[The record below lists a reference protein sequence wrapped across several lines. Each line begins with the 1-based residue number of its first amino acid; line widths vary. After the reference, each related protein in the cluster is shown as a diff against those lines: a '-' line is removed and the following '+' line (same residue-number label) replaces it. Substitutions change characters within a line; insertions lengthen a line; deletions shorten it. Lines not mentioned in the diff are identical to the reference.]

1 MARDDAPRS
10 PPASPSGARDDD
22 ARTLLR
28 AASAPGASEAPG
40 FALRVLAGP
49 DQGRTLA
56 LGGPLRVLVGQSATC
71 ELRVS
76 DPHVSRRHL
85 AIEPVSGR
93 LRVVDLGS
101 LNGTHVNGVRI
112 ESVLASAGDEIAL
125 GSTVLTVELVKAPA
139 GPALS
144 ERTSF
149 GRLVGAS
156 AEMRA
161 LYPLLERLAASDI
174 PALIEGE
181 TGTGKEVVAEAIH
194 EQGPRSAGPFVVF
207 DCTAV
212 PPNLAESELFGH
224 ERGAFTGA
232 ATTRRGVFEQ
242 ADGGTLFIDE
252 IGDLDASLQP
262 KLLRALERSA
272 VRRLGSERWI
282 RCDLRVLCATRRDL
296 DREVQEGRFR
306 DDLFYRLVV
315 GRVELPPLRR
325 RRGDVAVLAQH
336 FWKTLGQQGPLPYDL
351 RSRLERHDWPGNVRE
366 LRNTVARHVALG
378 EAFRARADDAPA
390 ALDAPT
396 SASAAPGATQ
406 ELEAILARNLPFP
419 EARQLAKDAF
429 ERRYLERVL
438 AEHGGSVARAAEASG
453 IARRYFN
460 VILARR
466 KRDE

>member
-1 MARDDAPRS
+1 M
-10 PPASPSGARDDD
+10 
-22 ARTLLR
+22 
-28 AASAPGASEAPG
+28 
-40 FALRVLAGP
+40 
-49 DQGRTLA
+49 
-56 LGGPLRVLVGQSATC
+56 
-71 ELRVS
+71 
-76 DPHVSRRHL
+76 SRRHL
-85 AIEPVSGR
+85 AIEPANGR
-93 LRVVDLGS
+93 LRVLDLGS
-101 LNGTHVNGVRI
+101 LNGSFVNGVRI
-112 ESVLASAGDEIAL
+112 ESALAAAGDEIAL
-125 GSTVLTVELVKAPA
+125 GSTVLVVEDGKEQA

-144 ERTSF
+144 ARTSF

-194 EQGPRSAGPFVVF
+194 EQGPRHAGPFVVF
-207 DCTAV
+207 DCTSV
-212 PPNLAESELFGH
+212 PPSLAESELFGH

-232 ATTRRGVFEQ
+232 TATRRGVFEQ

-252 IGDLDASLQP
+252 IGDLDPSLQP

-282 RCDLRVLCATRRDL
+282 RSDLRVLCATRRDL
-296 DREVQEGRFR
+296 DREVQDGRFR

-325 RRGDVAVLAQH
+325 RRGDVAVLAAH
-336 FWKTLGQQGPLPYDL
+336 FWHALGQQGPLPYEL
-351 RSRLERHDWPGNVRE
+351 RGRLERHEWPGKVRE
-366 LRNTVARHVALG
+366 LKNTMARHVALG
-378 EAFRARADDAPA
+378 DAFRARAATDQPAGSPESPA
-390 ALDAPT
+390 AGD
-396 SASAAPGATQ
+396 SID
-406 ELEAILARNLPFP
+406 AILARNLPFP

-438 AEHGGSVARAAEASG
+438 AEHGGSVVRAAEASG

-460 VILARR
+460 VILARQ
-466 KRDE
+466 KREE

>member
-1 MARDDAPRS
+1 MARDADPR
-10 PPASPSGARDDD
+10 PSDGEDGT
-22 ARTLLR
+22 RTLLR
-28 AASAPGASEAPG
+28 ADRGSSAEAPG
-40 FALRVLAGP
+40 FALRVRVGP

-56 LGGPLRVLVGQSATC
+56 LGGPLRVLVGQSAAC
-71 ELRVS
+71 ELRLS

-85 AIEPVSGR
+85 AVEPVGDR

-101 LNGTHVNGVRI
+101 LNGTTVNGVRI
-112 ESVLASAGDEIAL
+112 ESILAGPGDEITL
-125 GSTVLTVELVKAPA
+125 GSTVLVVDA
-139 GPALS
+139 GRSSGRAALS

-161 LYPLLERLAASDI
+161 LYPLLERLAGSDI

-194 EQGPRSAGPFVVF
+194 EQGPRHAGPFVVF

-232 ATTRRGVFEQ
+232 ASTRRGVFEQ
-242 ADGGTLFIDE
+242 ANGGTLFIDE
-252 IGDLDASLQP
+252 IGDLDPSLQP

-282 RCDLRVLCATRRDL
+282 QSDLRVLCATRRDL
-296 DREVQEGRFR
+296 DREVQDGRFR

-325 RRGDVAVLAQH
+325 RRGDVTVLAQH
-336 FWKTLGQQGPLPYDL
+336 FWNALGQEGPMPYDL
-351 RSRLERHDWPGNVRE
+351 RSRLERHEWPGNVRE
-366 LRNTVARHVALG
+366 LKNTMARQVALG
-378 EAFRARADDAPA
+378 EAFRERGLADTGDD
-390 ALDAPT
+390 LD
-396 SASAAPGATQ
+396 
-406 ELEAILARNLPFP
+406 AILARDLPFP

-438 AEHGGSVARAAEASG
+438 LEHGGSVARAAEASG

-466 KRDE
+466 RRA

>member
-1 MARDDAPRS
+1 MAGDEDT
-10 PPASPSGARDDD
+10 
-22 ARTLLR
+22 RTLLR
-28 AASAPGASEAPG
+28 PASAPLGQGQG
-40 FALRVLAGP
+40 FALRVSAGP
-49 DQGRTLA
+49 DRGRALA

-71 ELRVS
+71 ELRLS

-85 AIEPVSGR
+85 AIEPVGDR

-101 LNGTHVNGVRI
+101 RNGTWVNGVRI
-112 ESVLASAGDEIAL
+112 ESALAGAGDEITL
-125 GSTVLTVELVKAPA
+125 GSTVLTVEAGKELS

-144 ERTSF
+144 ERTAF

-194 EQGPRSAGPFVVF
+194 ELGPRRAGPFIVF
-207 DCTAV
+207 DCAAV
-212 PPNLAESELFGH
+212 PPSLAESELFGH

-232 ATTRRGVFEQ
+232 ASTRRGVFEQ

-252 IGDLDASLQP
+252 VGDLDASLQP

-282 RCDLRVLCATRRDL
+282 RSDLRILCATRRDL
-296 DREVQEGRFR
+296 DREVQDGRFR

-325 RRGDVAVLAQH
+325 RRGDIAVLATH
-336 FWKTLGQQGPLPYDL
+336 FWRALGQQGPLPYDL
-351 RSRLERHDWPGNVRE
+351 RGRLERHEWPGNVRE
-366 LRNTVARHVALG
+366 LKNTMARQVALG
-378 EAFRARADDAPA
+378 EAFRARATVDEPPA
-390 ALDAPT
+390 AGD
-396 SASAAPGATQ
+396 
-406 ELEAILARNLPFP
+406 EVEAILARNLPFP

-429 ERRYLERVL
+429 ERRYLERIL
-438 AEHGGSVARAAEASG
+438 LEHGGSVARASEASG

-460 VILARR
+460 VILARQ
-466 KRDE
+466 KRED